1 MKFFLKYRFAA
12 ILALILTLL
21 SCTREASR
29 EVGKGTLQ
37 LSIGSQAP
45 ELIVRSGFGSVLPA
59 FGVDIVGEDGK
70 HSYSV
75 ADSRDFPADGLEIA
89 AGVYTVSVE
98 SIPGAASEWG
108 EAVWA
113 GSTKVTVKPEQKTSA
128 NINCTMSNTMVSAEF
143 DESISSS
150 FSSWALSV
158 DNGGMPLVFSSDA
171 GTQNDT
177 AWFDVSGVL
186 NYSVEVT
193 TKAGKVFRK
202 GPESIGGVT
211 GGKHYRFQIT
221 TREDGSVFL
230 MVMIDGSTVYN
241 VDSESADNSHINE
254 LTALEG
260 DSAEHNMMFMS
271 SRGIASLAIS
281 HQDDGLTA
289 AGVPEWTDLVTSQ
302 SISGLLNAGF
312 VCEKVPFGSKDVHT
326 IAFGNLLGRLAIG
339 DYEFKAI
346 LTDVRG
352 LRNEVVWRIGIVP
365 PVESKIS
372 SVNAWARFAVLKGEW
387 VTASKPEGLR
397 FQYSAAGSGVWT
409 DISDGLR
416 YDESSR
422 SYSADIYGL
431 EPGQKYLFR
440 SVTNADISNDKEFPE
455 ISVTTDANVPT
466 VPYMDFDNWCKS
478 GDAWMPNPSGA
489 ATVWDTANPGTASLG
504 TVPTTPESSDVVS
517 GQAVRMESTTAGM
530 LGINKFAAGNIYL
543 GQFNKVEGTTGASLK
558 WGYRFNGRPIAL
570 RGYYKYKPVNIDY
583 AESPMTHLKGTPDWG
598 SIRIFLCNWSQ
609 QFLLNTATGNFLQE
623 DDPSVIASAGLYFNT
638 SNSSYVRFTLPIHY
652 NDDRTP
658 TFIEIACAASRYGDY
673 FTGGKGSVLLIDE
686 FELVYDAAEL
696 TEEEREAIG
705 YR

>member
-1 MKFFLKYRFAA
+1 MQRFFKYRFAA
-12 ILALILTLL
+12 AAALILAAL
-21 SCTREASR
+21 SCTREVSR
-29 EVGKGTLQ
+29 ESGSGVLKLNIGTK
-37 LSIGSQAP
+37 AP
-45 ELIVRSGFGSVLPA
+45 ELIVRSGFGTQMPA
-59 FGVDIVGEDGK
+59 FSVQIESEDGK
-70 HSYSV
+70 HAYSV
-75 ADSRDFPADGLEIA
+75 ADSRDFPAEGLEIA
-89 AGVYTVSVE
+89 AGIYTVNVE
-98 SIPGAASEWG
+98 SLPVAASEWG
-108 EAVWA
+108 TPAWA
-113 GSTKVTVKPEQKTSA
+113 GSAKVTVKPEQKTSA
-128 NINCTMSNTMVSAEF
+128 NISCTMSNTMVSAIF
-143 DESISSS
+143 DESICTT
-150 FSSWALSV
+150 FNSWSLSV
-158 DNGGMPLVFSSDA
+158 DNGGTPLIFSNGA

-186 NYSVEVT
+186 NYSVELT
-193 TKAGKVFRK
+193 TADGNIFRK
-202 GPESIGGVT
+202 GPESISGVT

-241 VDSESADNSHINE
+241 VDSELADNSHINE

-281 HQDDGLTA
+281 HQDDGLAA
-289 AGVPEWTDLVTSQ
+289 AGVPEWTDLVTSR
-302 SISGLLNAGF
+302 SISALLNSGF

-326 IAFGNLLGRLAIG
+326 VAFGSLLGRLAIG

-409 DISDGLR
+409 DISAGLR
-416 YDESSR
+416 FDESSR
-422 SYSADIYGL
+422 NYSADVYGL
-431 EPGQKYLFR
+431 EPGQRYLFR
-440 SVTNADISNDKEFPE
+440 SVTDADIANDKEFPE

-478 GDAWMPNPSGA
+478 GDAWMPNPSDA

-530 LGINKFAAGNIYL
+530 PSINKFAAGNIYL

-638 SNSSYVRFTLPIHY
+638 TNSSYVHFTLPVHY

-686 FELVYDAAEL
+686 FELVYDPADL
-696 TEEEREAIG
+696 TEAEREAIG